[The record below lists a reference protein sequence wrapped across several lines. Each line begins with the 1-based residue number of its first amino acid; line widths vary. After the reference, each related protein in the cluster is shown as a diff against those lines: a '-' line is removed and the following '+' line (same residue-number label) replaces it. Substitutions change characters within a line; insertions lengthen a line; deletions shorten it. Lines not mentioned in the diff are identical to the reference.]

1 MAKTRLRVAFYANH
15 PQIAW
20 HLMWGRMEGETHRQT
35 ETQREKERE
44 TEVAVYQ
51 PSINNS
57 RRALMSANVCQNV
70 DSLIEQKIYM

>member
-1 MAKTRLRVAFYANH
+1 MNAG
-15 PQIAW
+15 Q
-20 HLMWGRMEGETHRQT
+20 GRMDVDGKRHR
-35 ETQREKERE
+35 ESE
-44 TEVAVYQ
+44 TEGAVYQ

>member
-1 MAKTRLRVAFYANH
+1 
-15 PQIAW
+15 
-20 HLMWGRMEGETHRQT
+20 MWIERDPNT
-35 ETQREKERE
+35 ETEREIERERE
-44 TEVAVYQ
+44 TEGAVYQ